1 MMIGVRSS
9 IFPLFVSFKWFIR
22 SSVMSQRG
30 AVRLPTLLGITC
42 LLMADRIL
50 FQSSPPLLNFMNHM
64 IYYFSLF
71 DYLLILC
78 EFVHSTYANIS
89 GVCQPLIL

>member
-1 MMIGVRSS
+1 MMISDVTERSS
-9 IFPLFVSFKWFIR
+9 EVTHSPGDHLLAHGRPNPLPVLTTAIKFYEE
-22 SSVMSQRG
+22 
-30 AVRLPTLLGITC
+30 
-42 LLMADRIL
+42 
-50 FQSSPPLLNFMNHM
+50 HM